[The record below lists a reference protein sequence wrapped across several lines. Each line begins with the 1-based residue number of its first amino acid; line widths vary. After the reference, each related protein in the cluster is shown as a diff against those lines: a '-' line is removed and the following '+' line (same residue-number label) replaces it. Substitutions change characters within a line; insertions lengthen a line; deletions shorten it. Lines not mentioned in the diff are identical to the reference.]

1 MATTKISELNPLL
14 SGSTCADAVLPVV
27 NDGVTDKISIDN
39 LRGTLRG
46 ASNQGPAN
54 AALNG
59 GLNNTA
65 CRLGDGVFGGQA
77 NTVNA
82 NFKART
88 AAQGTYY
95 WPDAQI
101 ESSGSLATIIG
112 GLGNKIDIASV
123 RAKSAYPVPTSTI
136 ISSVGTCITGSATCA
151 YEVWYPTTGG
161 DIIVGAHA
169 SHIVGPTANG
179 NYANGLNVIL
189 GGYCHYLDFQ
199 YSAVDEGV
207 ANIGN
212 GSIGGISNGI
222 KRISGS
228 LGGWVTANVNV
239 GGAYNTQFSTNTRNH
254 NHNTNLGGSGNR
266 IQNSSR
272 STIIGGTSNVIEP
285 VSACDDVRSSTVIGG
300 RLNCIK
306 GLGDVQTAV
315 VGGRMNCI
323 ISCNTFP
330 NGAILGGC
338 TNTISGSVRNAAIAG
353 GCCVTASVNNA
364 LHINQLVFKTGI
376 SGIPTSDPGVAG
388 QVWNDAGTLKIS

>member
-1 MATTKISELNPLL
+1 MATTKISQLNPLA

-112 GLGNKIDIASV
+112 GLGNKIDVASV
-123 RAKSAYPVPTSTI
+123 RAASAYPIPTSTI

-151 YEVWYPTTGG
+151 YEAYYPIVGG

-179 NYANGLNVIL
+179 NYSNGLNVIL

-199 YSAVDEGV
+199 YSEVDGNV

-212 GSIGGISNGI
+212 GLIGGISNGI
-222 KRISGS
+222 KRLSGS

-239 GGAYNTQFSTNTRNH
+239 GGAYNVQFSCHARNH
-254 NHNTNLGGSGNR
+254 NHNTILGGSSNGIENSTNSSIIGGRSNR
-266 IQNSSR
+266 IKPVLDGGDVRNTTMVGGEYNCIEGNSSTR
-272 STIIGGTSNVIEP
+272 STITGG
-285 VSACDDVRSSTVIGG
+285 VR
-300 RLNCIK
+300 
-306 GLGDVQTAV
+306 
-315 VGGRMNCI
+315 NCI
-323 ISCNTFP
+323 ISTCRN
-330 NGAILGGC
+330 NAILGGC
-338 TNTISGSVRNAAIAG
+338 TSTISGSIENAAVVG
-353 GCCVTASVNNA
+353 GFFVTASVNNA
-364 LHINQLVFKTGI
+364 LHINQLVFKTGA
-376 SGIPTSDPGVAG
+376 SGIPTSNPGVAG

>member
-112 GLGNKIDIASV
+112 GLGNKIDVASV
-123 RAKSAYPVPTSTI
+123 RAVSAYPIPTSTI

-151 YEVWYPTTGG
+151 YEAYYPVTGG

-199 YSAVDEGV
+199 YSVVDDNV

-222 KRISGS
+222 KRLSGS
-228 LGGWVTANVNV
+228 SGGWVTGNTNV
-239 GGAYNTQFSTNTRNH
+239 GGAYNVQFSNNNRNH
-254 NHNTNLGGSGNR
+254 YHNTILGGSGNR
-266 IQNSSR
+266 ISNS
-272 STIIGGTSNVIEP
+272 NK
-285 VSACDDVRSSTVIGG
+285 STVIGG
-300 RLNCIK
+300 TFNNIENITGNCSVQYSTVVGGRNNCIN
-306 GLGDVQTAV
+306 GDGAVQHTV
-315 VGGRMNCI
+315 VGGRMNCV
-323 ISCNTFP
+323 ISNATFP
-330 NGAILGGC
+330 NNAVLGGC
-338 TNTISGSVRNAAIAG
+338 TNTISGSIRNAAIAG
-353 GCCVTASVNNA
+353 GCCVTASVSNA
-364 LHINQLVFKTGI
+364 LHINQLVFKTGV